1 MRRRVERSLS
11 KRPKKTFKLKQS
23 LDEAE
28 DSLERE
34 KKTKSDI
41 EKIKMKVE
49 GDFKLTQ
56 DSRDHLRSVQRKEKA
71 SAAISAKIDDKATLG
86 SK

>member
-34 KKTKSDI
+34 KKAKSNIKKTKVRRF
-41 EKIKMKVE
+41 EAY
-49 GDFKLTQ
+49 
-56 DSRDHLRSVQRKEKA
+56 SRDHFLFETCQA
-71 SAAISAKIDDKATLG
+71 
-86 SK
+86 

>member
-34 KKTKSDI
+34 KKAKSDI
-41 EKIKMKVE
+41 KKTKVMRFE
-49 GDFKLTQ
+49 AY
-56 DSRDHLRSVQRKEKA
+56 SRDHF
-71 SAAISAKIDDKATLG
+71 
-86 SK
+86 